1 MAIATIWYQR
11 EINAIFKF
19 YPDIKAIQRK
29 CNKSAYKIDRKAEEL
44 GIIKLTHKPIPALK
58 KVVDNSCKLWSRK
71 SRSIEEI
78 EADINLLETKISNGI
93 DLGSEWNKTIDKYN
107 ALLVEYELAVKTQ
120 KI

>member
-1 MAIATIWYQR
+1 MAIATIWHQR

-29 CNKSAYKIDRKAEEL
+29 CGKSAYKIDKKAEEL
-44 GIIKLTHKPIPALK
+44 GIIKLAHKPLK
-58 KVVDNSCKLWSRK
+58 KVVDNSCKPWSRK

-78 EADINLLETKISNGI
+78 EADINLMETKISNGI